1 MNRDYQPI
9 DIGDSPDILRLAEE
23 VRAGGRPRVLQRG
36 HEDVAIL
43 MPIPARHQRAHQD
56 QIDPLDGLRAS
67 AGSWKGLLDAE
78 QLKREM
84 KEARGSDRPD
94 VTL

>member
-1 MNRDYQPI
+1 
-9 DIGDSPDILRLAEE
+9 
-23 VRAGGRPRVLQRG
+23 
-36 HEDVAIL
+36 

-56 QIDPLDGLRAS
+56 QIDPLDGLRDS

-84 KEARGSDRPD
+84 KKARGSDRPD